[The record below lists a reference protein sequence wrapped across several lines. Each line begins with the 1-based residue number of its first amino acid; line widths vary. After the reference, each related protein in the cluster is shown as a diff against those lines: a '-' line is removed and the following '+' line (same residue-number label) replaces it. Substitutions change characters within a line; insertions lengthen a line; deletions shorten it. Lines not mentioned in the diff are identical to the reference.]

1 MTTPRRRFA
10 SLIAFGL
17 ATAVSACGDGLVLPD
32 EARPATITIV
42 SGDAQSAPAGATL
55 DQALVVRVRDALS
68 RPVEGQAVA
77 FTIGAGGGQ
86 VTPASART
94 GADGQASASW
104 TLGAAAGQQGVQ
116 ARVDGDNLPAGLL
129 VQFSASAVSGAGEIL
144 ELVSGD
150 NQTAAVGSALPDSL
164 VVRVTDASGNPAAGV
179 QVAWST
185 GGGGSISPAAVVTGA
200 DGTAAAE
207 RVLGNTAGTQ
217 TAQAASAGLTSVS
230 FNHTADPANPTALV
244 LVSGDGQI
252 GAAGS
257 PLADSL
263 VVRLEDDNGNGVG
276 GKAITWVV
284 ATGGGAVSPV
294 TATTNPNGLA
304 GTQWTLG
311 PSAGSNLLNAVFSGL
326 PSVPFSANAQAGAA
340 TKLAYTQVPVNTGAG
355 STITPAVRVAV
366 QDAAGNTVTSAT
378 DAVTLAIGTNPSGGI
393 LSGTLTVNAV
403 NGVAVFSNLS
413 IDKPGNDYT
422 LTASAGG
429 LTGATSP
436 AFDILTGSANRLVFL
451 TGPSDR
457 TVGQTFSPAI
467 RVQVQD
473 AGGNPVFGANNP
485 ITLTSSVTGTLSGDA
500 VETPFLSTATFS
512 NLAINRAGTAYTLTA
527 GSSGVLS
534 TTSAQFDVAQ
544 AATTVAITSRNPGT
558 SVPGQNVTVGYD
570 INITSP
576 GAGSLT
582 GQVTVSDGTTSCIGG
597 INAGSGIGSCALAF
611 PTAGT
616 HQLTATYTGDG
627 NFLGSTS
634 PEVSHTVNKAGT
646 TMVIGSDAPD
656 PSLVGVA
663 VTVPWNLTSPGSAPL
678 TGTVTVTVGGGGE
691 TCSAP
696 ASLGGGSCPL
706 TFLETGSRPITA
718 TYSGDANYNGSNDSE
733 PHTVTAPNAP
743 PTAQND
749 PSAGDESFYT
759 VVEDATLNVSVGQGV
774 LKNDT
779 DPQNDPL
786 TAVNASN
793 PAEGAVAL
801 DANGSFSYT
810 PDPDLNGTHTFTYQ
824 ASDGSASSNTATV
837 TIAVTPVND
846 APSFT
851 VGNNSVSHPA
861 AGPAYSQPFAS
872 NASAGPADESS
883 QTLTYLAIIA
893 PADAAFFT
901 VSPAVSVNGT
911 LTFTPSGVAGS
922 VPVTVR
928 LQDNGGT
935 ANGGSDTSADV
946 ALTITLDP

>member
-1 MTTPRRRFA
+1 MTTPRRRCA

-32 EARPATITIV
+32 EARPATIAIV
-42 SGDAQSAPAGATL
+42 SGNAQSAPAGATL
-55 DQALVVRVRDALS
+55 GQALVVRVTDALS

-86 VTPASART
+86 VTPASAQT

-179 QVAWST
+179 QVEWST

-217 TAQAASAGLTSVS
+217 TAQAASAGLTPVS
-230 FNHTADPANPTALV
+230 FTHTADPANPTALV

-311 PSAGSNLLNAVFSGL
+311 PGAGSNLLNAVFSGL

-340 TKLAYTQVPVNTGAG
+340 TKLAFTQVPVNTGAG

-378 DAVTLAIGTNPSGGI
+378 DAVTLAIGANPSGGV

-413 IDKPGNDYT
+413 IDKPGIDYT
-422 LTASAGG
+422 LTASAGS

-436 AFDILTGSANRLVFL
+436 DFDILTGSANRLVFI

-473 AGGNPVFGANNP
+473 AGGNPVIGATNT

-544 AATTVAITSRNPGT
+544 AATTVAITSRTPGT

-582 GQVTVSDGTTSCIGG
+582 GQVTVSDGTTSCTGG
-597 INAGSGIGSCALAF
+597 INAGSGIGNCALAF

-616 HQLTATYTGDG
+616 HQLTATYSGNA

-634 PEVSHTVNKAGT
+634 SPTVPYEVNKAST
-646 TMVIGSDAPD
+646 TIVIGSDAPD
-656 PSLVGVA
+656 PSLVGEA
-663 VTVPWNLTSPGSAPL
+663 VTVVWNLTSPGSAPL
-678 TGTVTVTVGGGGE
+678 SGTVTVTVGGGSE
-691 TCSAP
+691 TCSALV
-696 ASLGGGSCPL
+696 SLGSGSCAL
-706 TFLETGSRPITA
+706 TFLGNGSRPITA
-718 TYSGDANYNGSNDSE
+718 TYSGDANYTGSFDGE
-733 PHTVTAPNAP
+733 PHTVNAPNVP
-743 PTAQND
+743 PTAADD
-749 PSAGDESFYT
+749 PSYSVSEDGTLDVNPSNDVLENDDDPDGGPQALTATNASDPANGT
-759 VVEDATLNVSVGQGV
+759 VVLN
-774 LKNDT
+774 
-779 DPQNDPL
+779 
-786 TAVNASN
+786 
-793 PAEGAVAL
+793 
-801 DANGSFSYT
+801 ANGTFTYT
-810 PDPDLNGTHTFTYQ
+810 PDADFNGTDTFTYQ
-824 ASDGSASSNTATV
+824 AFDGSASSNSATV
-837 TIAVTPVND
+837 TITVTAVND

-851 VGNNSVSHPA
+851 VGNNSVSYPA

-872 NASAGPADESS
+872 NASAGPANELP

-893 PADAAFFT
+893 PADEAFFT
-901 VSPAVSVNGT
+901 VLPAVALDGT

-928 LQDNGGT
+928 LQDDGGT
-935 ANGGSDTSADV
+935 ANGGSDTSADLD
-946 ALTITLDP
+946 LTITLDP